1 MNTPIL
7 FIIYNRPETTQAVF
21 DVIKSIKPTRLFIAA
36 DGPKTEED
44 VLLCEQARSIIK
56 QIDWDTDCQTR
67 FLEKNMGCKLGV
79 SSAISWFFD
88 QVEAG
93 IILEDDCVPH
103 PDFFGF
109 TSQLLDY
116 YQNDNRIMMITGT
129 NYLKDS
135 LKSAIPSSYFFS
147 RYFAIWGWATWRRA
161 WELYDISM
169 KQWPKLREQNQLSS
183 FYSHQYLIDKFNH
196 EFDLAYHDN
205 INCWG
210 IQWFYSCLFNHGL
223 SVVPKVNMISNI
235 GVIGTH
241 TNADT
246 KNNYFQTFNLSTQSL
261 HHPVQIYPEVL
272 YEEPFYEDQFAPKKK
287 RFFSFKKFML

>member
-147 RYFAIWGWATWRRA
+147 RYFAIWG
-161 WELYDISM
+161 
-169 KQWPKLREQNQLSS
+169 
-183 FYSHQYLIDKFNH
+183 
-196 EFDLAYHDN
+196 
-205 INCWG
+205 
-210 IQWFYSCLFNHGL
+210 
-223 SVVPKVNMISNI
+223 
-235 GVIGTH
+235 
-241 TNADT
+241 
-246 KNNYFQTFNLSTQSL
+246 
-261 HHPVQIYPEVL
+261 
-272 YEEPFYEDQFAPKKK
+272 
-287 RFFSFKKFML
+287 